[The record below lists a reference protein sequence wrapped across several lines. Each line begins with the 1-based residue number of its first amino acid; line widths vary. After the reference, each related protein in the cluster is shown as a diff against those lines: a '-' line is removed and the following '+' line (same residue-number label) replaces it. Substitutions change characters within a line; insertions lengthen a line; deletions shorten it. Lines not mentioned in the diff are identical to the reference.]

1 MNFELKQLPFEKSF
15 NFPFFYTIVCL
26 LGLLSVLQVTYWQY
40 RSIDNQS
47 DDTLQTINRDERRG
61 NELKQ
66 YNKLKNIII
75 KSDKEIDVKPNTQ
88 NILNK
93 EDSQNIVKSLNTEN
107 RLVPT
112 EKKEI
117 IVEKKEV
124 LVEKKPVSSKETVT
138 M

>member
-1 MNFELKQLPFEKSF
+1 M
-15 NFPFFYTIVCL
+15 CL

-124 LVEKKPVSSKETVT
+124 FVEKKPVSSKETVT

>member
-1 MNFELKQLPFEKSF
+1 M
-15 NFPFFYTIVCL
+15 
-26 LGLLSVLQVTYWQY
+26 LQVTYWQY

-47 DDTLQTINRDERRG
+47 DDTLHTINKEERRG
-61 NELKQ
+61 NEQ
-66 YNKLKNIII
+66 IPHNKLKNTKI
-75 KSDKEIDVKPNTQ
+75 KNDKEIDVKRDTQ

-93 EDSQNIVKSLNTEN
+93 ENSQNIVKSLNTEN

-112 EKKEI
+112 EKKQI
-117 IVEKKEV
+117 LVQKKEV